1 MAQRV
6 LGLGARALPPVVAAG
21 ALAHRG
27 TAQARQQV
35 PSRLIPGRLLKF

>member
-6 LGLGARALPPVVAAG
+6 LGLGARALPPVSLA

-35 PSRLIPGRLLKF
+35 TSGLIPGRS